1 MPQSEHHRDIGG
13 PAQPLVI
20 ARDLVKH
27 FPLKGGM
34 PSLPWLAKTGG
45 TVVRAVDG
53 ISFDVLKGETLG
65 VVGESGCGKST
76 TARLLMQLLRQD
88 TGELI
93 FDAQGVGSPQLPM
106 KRFRSQVQMVF
117 QDSYSSLNPRLTIE
131 QSIAFTPRV
140 HGVPA
145 REAVERARYLLSRVG
160 LEPARFAGR
169 YPHELSGGQR
179 QRVNIARA
187 LVLRPRLVILDEAV
201 SALDKSVEA
210 QVLNLLMDL
219 KAEFDLTYVFI
230 SHDLNVVRYLCD
242 RVMVMYLGKVVEIGD
257 TETIYR
263 NPAHPYTRAL
273 LASMPSMD
281 PERRTETA
289 PLAGDP
295 PNPIDPPS
303 GCPFHPRCAFAEPV
317 CSRRVPTLTD
327 AVAGHPVACLMADP
341 AGGHSRSV
349 AEGRVAIPTVPTTS
363 TASAQSSLA
372 QEVCS

>member
-1 MPQSEHHRDIGG
+1 MAEMLATPHPVVPGAAADVGG

-27 FPLKGGM
+27 FPLKSAVPFRAGG
-34 PSLPWLAKTGG
+34 
-45 TVVRAVDG
+45 VVRAVDG
-53 ISFDVLKGETLG
+53 VSFDVRKGETLG

-76 TARLLMQLLRQD
+76 TARLLMQLTPHD
-88 TGELI
+88 SGELI

-106 KRFRSQVQMVF
+106 KAFRSQVQMVF

-131 QSIAFTPRV
+131 ESVAFTPRV
-140 HGVPA
+140 HGVPS
-145 REAVERARYLLSRVG
+145 REATERARYLLERVG
-160 LEPARFAGR
+160 LEPKRFAGR

-187 LVLRPRLVILDEAV
+187 LALRPRLVILDEAV

-210 QVLNLLMDL
+210 QVLNLLLDL

-230 SHDLNVVRYLCD
+230 SHDLNVIRYLCD

-257 TETIYR
+257 TESVYA

-281 PERRTETA
+281 PDHRTQAA

-295 PNPIDPPS
+295 PNPINPPS
-303 GCPFHPRCAFAEPV
+303 GCSFHPRCARAEPV
-317 CSRRVPTLTD
+317 CERRAPMLSD
-327 AVAGHPVACLMADP
+327 ALAGHPVSCLMAMPD
-341 AGGHSRSV
+341 GGHSLPLRRMTPGLH
-349 AEGRVAIPTVPTTS
+349 AATP
-363 TASAQSSLA
+363 
-372 QEVCS
+372 

>member
-1 MPQSEHHRDIGG
+1 MSDLLTAPAPAHARDIGG

-27 FPLKGGM
+27 FPLKSAIPFHKAGE
-34 PSLPWLAKTGG
+34 
-45 TVVRAVDG
+45 VRAVDG
-53 ISFDVLKGETLG
+53 VSFDVLKGETLG

-76 TARLLMQLLRQD
+76 TARLLMQLTAQD
-88 TGELI
+88 RGELI

-106 KRFRSQVQMVF
+106 KAFRSQVQMVF

-131 QSIAFTPRV
+131 ESIAFTPRV

-145 REAVERARYLLSRVG
+145 REATERARYLLERVG
-160 LEPARFAGR
+160 LDPARFAGR

-187 LVLRPRLVILDEAV
+187 LSLRPRLVILDEAV

-210 QVLNLLMDL
+210 QVLNLLLDL

-230 SHDLNVVRYLCD
+230 SHDLNVIRYLCD

-257 TETIYR
+257 TESIYA
-263 NPAHPYTRAL
+263 NPSHPYTRAL

-281 PERRTETA
+281 PDHRTLAA

-295 PNPIDPPS
+295 PNPINPPS
-303 GCPFHPRCAFAEPV
+303 GCSFHPRCARAEPV
-317 CSRRVPTLTD
+317 CERRTPVLAD
-327 AVAGHPVACLMADP
+327 ELAGHPVSCLMAMPD
-341 AGGHSRSV
+341 GGHSLPLRRMTPGLH
-349 AEGRVAIPTVPTTS
+349 AATP
-363 TASAQSSLA
+363 
-372 QEVCS
+372 

>member
-1 MPQSEHHRDIGG
+1 MAETPMSPTSPASADVGG

-27 FPLKGGM
+27 FPLKSPVPFRPGG
-34 PSLPWLAKTGG
+34 
-45 TVVRAVDG
+45 VVRAVDG
-53 ISFDVLKGETLG
+53 VSFDVLKGETLG

-76 TARLLMQLLRQD
+76 TARLLMQLTAHD
-88 TGELI
+88 SGELI
-93 FDAQGVGSPQLPM
+93 FDAQGVGTPQLPM
-106 KRFRSQVQMVF
+106 KAFRSQVQMVF

-131 QSIAFTPRV
+131 ESIAFTPRV
-140 HGVPA
+140 HGVPSN
-145 REAVERARYLLSRVG
+145 EATERARYLLERVG
-160 LEPARFAGR
+160 LEPNRFAGR

-187 LVLRPRLVILDEAV
+187 LALRPRLVILDEAV

-210 QVLNLLMDL
+210 QVLNLLLDL

-230 SHDLNVVRYLCD
+230 SHDLNVIRYLCD

-257 TETIYR
+257 TAQVYA

-281 PERRTETA
+281 PDHRTLAA

-295 PNPIDPPS
+295 PNPINPPS
-303 GCPFHPRCAFAEPV
+303 GCSFHPRCARAEPV
-317 CSRRVPTLTD
+317 CERRAPALSD
-327 AVAGHPVACLMADP
+327 ALAGHPVSCLMAMPD
-341 AGGHSRSV
+341 GGHSLPLRRMTPGLH
-349 AEGRVAIPTVPTTS
+349 AATP
-363 TASAQSSLA
+363 
-372 QEVCS
+372 

>member
-1 MPQSEHHRDIGG
+1 MRDTVEFEAPAPARDVGG

-27 FPLKGGM
+27 FPLKSPIPLRRAG
-34 PSLPWLAKTGG
+34 A
-45 TVVRAVDG
+45 VRAVDG

-76 TARLLMQLLRQD
+76 TARLLMQLTAQD
-88 TGELI
+88 SGELI

-106 KRFRSQVQMVF
+106 KAFRSQVQMVF
-117 QDSYSSLNPRLTIE
+117 QDSYASLNPRLTIE
-131 QSIAFTPRV
+131 ESIAFTPRV

-145 REAVERARYLLSRVG
+145 REATARARYLLERVG

-187 LVLRPRLVILDEAV
+187 LALRPRLVILDEAV

-210 QVLNLLMDL
+210 QVLNLLLDL

-230 SHDLNVVRYLCD
+230 SHDLNVIRYLCD

-257 TETIYR
+257 TESIYA

-281 PERRTETA
+281 PDRRTLAA

-295 PNPIDPPS
+295 PNPIDPPP
-303 GCPFHPRCAFAEPV
+303 GCSFHPRCARAEPV
-317 CSRRVPTLTD
+317 CERRAPALSD
-327 AVAGHPVACLMADP
+327 ALAGHPVSCLMAMPD
-341 AGGHSRSV
+341 GGHSLPLRRMTPGLH
-349 AEGRVAIPTVPTTS
+349 AATP
-363 TASAQSSLA
+363 
-372 QEVCS
+372 